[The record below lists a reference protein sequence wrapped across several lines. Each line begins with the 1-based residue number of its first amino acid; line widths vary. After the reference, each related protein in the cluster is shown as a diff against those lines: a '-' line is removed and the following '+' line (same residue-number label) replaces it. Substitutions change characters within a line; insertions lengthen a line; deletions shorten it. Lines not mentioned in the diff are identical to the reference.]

1 MRQVFKFCRRRRH
14 CPKATC
20 LAAFAL
26 SSCLCPS
33 FCPSLSVCPSICLL
47 CLPSVCR
54 STAAPWLWL
63 RRLNLCTLRS
73 AVLCCGTMN
82 LLRLVVALHVGNLC
96 IAFPPLLC
104 SFSLRFSFCPFSC
117 CCFLFLLYLFL
128 LGFAASLPLPSVSL
142 SLLFFLRFSQLR

>member
-1 MRQVFKFCRRRRH
+1 MRCCTSVRQVFKFCRRRRH

-26 SSCLCPS
+26 SSCL
-33 FCPSLSVCPSICLL
+33 SLSVCLSLSDCLSICLL

-63 RRLNLCTLRS
+63 RRRLNLCTLRS

-96 IAFPPLLC
+96 IALPPLFVSHFAHFPVVVFFFCYIYFC
-104 SFSLRFSFCPFSC
+104 SVL
-117 CCFLFLLYLFL
+117 
-128 LGFAASLPLPSVSL
+128 LPLPLSL
-142 SLLFFLRFSQLR
+142 SFCRSFPLVFPAF

>member
-26 SSCLCPS
+26 SSCL
-33 FCPSLSVCPSICLL
+33 SLSVCLSLSDCLSICLL

-63 RRLNLCTLRS
+63 RRRLNLCTLRS

-96 IAFPPLLC
+96 IAFPPLL

-128 LGFAASLPLPSVSL
+128 LGFASPPSL
-142 SLLFFLRFSQLR
+142 SFCLSFPLVFPAF